1 MVTTTCDCFSAKS
14 KALGVAELVSN
25 TCCVS
30 IHAILLSS
38 ASVRERGVVAQGLE
52 MVAQGLEGEMEEMRE
67 QHQAAAASAAFNIQL
82 LQQQV
87 AERDGNLASLRAQ
100 LASAEQ
106 TRKSDALQVYSVEC
120 LLSHSSVTTFC

>member
-1 MVTTTCDCFSAKS
+1 
-14 KALGVAELVSN
+14 
-25 TCCVS
+25 
-30 IHAILLSS
+30 
-38 ASVRERGVVAQGLE
+38 
-52 MVAQGLEGEMEEMRE
+52 MVAQGLEGEMEEMRK
-67 QHQAAAASAAFNIQL
+67 QHQAAAASAAINIQL

-120 LLSHSSVTTFC
+120 LVSHSSVTTFC